1 MTTAEKKDFLAPQ
14 RILVIDD
21 DPIVCLSCSR
31 ILEASGHHVD
41 CRQDPREGIQSA
53 VAGDYDVL
61 FLDLVMPEMW
71 GLDVLASLKQAG
83 VTAPVIIITGFSTVQ
98 TAVEAMRLGAADYV
112 SKPFSPE
119 ELRLALKSVVERT
132 ALLRENEELRRIL
145 RSAQGFRQIVGKS
158 RPMERV
164 FSMIQKVAPT
174 NSTVLI
180 IGESG
185 TGKELVARAIHAI
198 SERSERPF
206 LACDCS
212 SLVPTLLESELFGH
226 VKGSFSGAVGS
237 KQGLFKV
244 ADGGTLFLDEVSNI
258 VPEIQGKLLRSLETR
273 RVKPVG
279 GTEEVEVNIRLIAAS
294 NRDLKEMVHENT
306 FRLDLYYRLNV
317 FPIWLPPLRERP
329 GDVPLLLQH
338 FLDRFREA
346 GTSAAQGFTPEAMQ
360 ALDGYRWPG
369 NIRELKNMVE
379 RMAILC
385 DQGRIDVPHLPPEVK
400 SGLMP
405 MVTVDIPSN
414 WEEFKRY
421 KKQISDSAAQDAEI
435 RFLAEALARHNGNIT
450 QAAEEVGM
458 QRTNFHFLIR
468 KHGIKA
474 RSD

>member
-1 MTTAEKKDFLAPQ
+1 MTVAEKKDFLASQ

-41 CRQDPREGIQSA
+41 CRQDPREGIQTAIS
-53 VAGDYDVL
+53 GDYDVL

-71 GLDVLASLKQAG
+71 GLEVLANLKQSG
-83 VTAPVIIITGFSTVQ
+83 VATPVIIITGFSTVQ

-112 SKPFSPE
+112 SKPFTPE
-119 ELRLALKSVVERT
+119 ELRLALKAVVERT
-132 ALLRENEELRRIL
+132 DLLRENEELRRIL
-145 RSAQGFRQIVGKS
+145 RSASGFRQIVGQS

-174 NSTVLI
+174 NSSVLI

-185 TGKELVARAIHAI
+185 TGKELVARALHSL
-198 SERSERPF
+198 SERSDRPF

-294 NRDLKEMVHENT
+294 NRDLKEMVHEGT

-317 FPIWLPPLRERP
+317 FPIWLPPLRERS

-338 FLDRFREA
+338 FLDLFREA
-346 GTSAAQGFTPEAMQ
+346 NPAAPQGFTPEAMQ
-360 ALDGYRWPG
+360 ALEGYGWPG
-369 NIRELKNMVE
+369 NIRELKNVVE

-385 DQGRIDVPHLPPEVK
+385 DQDRISLPHLPPEVK
-400 SGLMP
+400 SGLLP
-405 MVTVDIPSN
+405 SVTVEIPSN

-421 KKQISDSAAQDAEI
+421 KKQISDSAAQDSEI
-435 RFLAEALARHNGNIT
+435 RFLVEALARNNGNIT
-450 QAAEEVGM
+450 QAAEDVGM

-468 KHGIKA
+468 KHGIKV